1 MEHKSNKIIYN
12 INLIKFSDFAAPCCF
27 ILHTAP
33 RSTLLYTPHCST
45 VHTAPRFI
53 LLHTAPPSCIL
64 HLPFSSSFMLILRP
78 PSFIHSFIY
87 SSIFLF
93 YSYITSWSLWLYLYS
108 HIVDLYFL
116 SISRISLEYYYDYII
131 TISHC
136 TFFYQ
141 EIRLK
146 SDENSKV
153 LRNRM
158 DKEEYR
164 YASRDKGLLSES
176 LLCRPRMSPA
186 ENKRLEVHACFPLTA
201 HCSFFLLHLNPY
213 FLPISL
219 LRHP

>member
-1 MEHKSNKIIYN
+1 MLRKKGKYITLSPNK
-12 INLIKFSDFAAPCCF
+12 LGKKLFHFF
-27 ILHTAP
+27 L
-33 RSTLLYTPHCST
+33 
-45 VHTAPRFI
+45 
-53 LLHTAPPSCIL
+53 
-64 HLPFSSSFMLILRP
+64 
-78 PSFIHSFIY
+78 
-87 SSIFLF
+87 FLF
-93 YSYITSWSLWLYLYS
+93 YSYITFWSLWLYLYS

-116 SISRISLEYYYDYII
+116 SISRISLEYHYDYII

-141 EIRLK
+141 EIRLNGRKFK
-146 SDENSKV
+146 SFEKS
-153 LRNRM
+153 

-201 HCSFFLLHLNPY
+201 HCSFFLLHLNSY

-219 LRHP
+219 LRHPWNHSSFSLTLSLCFTISLFFSFMFIITLPFSFLVLRQRSFRCCAAFRQSTSSIYAVGLLPW